1 MNVFNDFNLIKFK
14 NKKPPADNSL
24 ATFKEINYIDS
35 LYKNK
40 SFVEY
45 YDNIPKVFKNIV
57 EKYGHKFPSNTI
69 EYLLKNTG
77 SIIMQLKN
85 YHNRPRP
92 KEIARNY
99 NIDLEIVDLSSA
111 KTKSYPSGHSAQAE
125 LIGLVLSDMY
135 PNLRTKIMKEADNVS
150 LSRNIGRLHYGSD
163 SQNGKHLGQALYK
176 HYKNKENAL

>member
-1 MNVFNDFNLIKFK
+1 M
-14 NKKPPADNSL
+14 
-24 ATFKEINYIDS
+24 
-35 LYKNK
+35 YKNK

-99 NIDLEIVDLSSA
+99 NI
-111 KTKSYPSGHSAQAE
+111 
-125 LIGLVLSDMY
+125 LSDMY
-135 PNLRTKIMKEADNVS
+135 PNLRTKIMKEADNIS

-163 SQNGKHLGQALYK
+163 SQNGKNLGQALYK